1 MPFPKSY
8 LSKEEMSNA
17 FIRAIHNRN
26 VIGQEDTSILFYD
39 MTFLLER
46 IRNLRALFPES
57 TLHAIA
63 VKANPLIKILL
74 EIKNLNVGLEV
85 ASGPELFMAEKVGF
99 PADRIVFDSPA
110 KTPEEIEYALKQGIH
125 LNADSFEELE
135 RIDKLLESIKSTS
148 TIGVRIN
155 PQVGAG
161 SIKSTS
167 VADSISKFGIPMNEN
182 SERLKECYLK
192 YHWLKGIHVHIG
204 SQGCPVPLLVG
215 GIKKVLDFALEI
227 NGSLTK
233 KSSNKRIEIFDIGG
247 GLPVSYFV
255 DKPAASME
263 DYVNLLKL
271 NLPELFSGDFKIVT
285 EFGRYIHANAG
296 WAASRVEYVKREK
309 DYNIIMTH
317 LGADFLLRKCY
328 NPDDWHHQIT
338 VVDSK
343 GQLKTG
349 KDKNRYIIAGPLCF
363 AGDVIATD
371 LEFPK
376 VESGDYVLIHDVGA
390 YTLSMWSRYN
400 SRQMPKVVGYY
411 SDSKEFQILKNR
423 EGLEDIFVFWK

>member
-1 MPFPKSY
+1 MPLLKSY
-8 LSKEEMSNA
+8 LSREEMSNA
-17 FIRAIHNRN
+17 FIRAIHNSN
-26 VIGQEDTSILFYD
+26 LIGPDDTSILFYD

-46 IRNLRALFPES
+46 IRNLKALFPSS

-63 VKANPLIKILL
+63 VKANPLVKILI
-74 EIKNLNVGLEV
+74 EIKDLNVGLEV
-85 ASGPELFMAEKVGF
+85 ASGPELFLAERVGF

-110 KTPEEIEYALKQGIH
+110 KTPKEIEYALKQGIH
-125 LNADSFEELE
+125 LNADSFDELE

-148 TIGVRIN
+148 TIGIRLN

-167 VADSISKFGIPMNEN
+167 VADSISKFGIPLNEN
-182 SERLKECYLK
+182 AERLKECYLK
-192 YHWLKGIHVHIG
+192 YSWLKGIHVHIG
-204 SQGCPVPLLVG
+204 SQGCPIPLLVD
-215 GIKKVLDFALEI
+215 GIKKALSFVIEANMTLARESI
-227 NGSLTK
+227 NRK
-233 KSSNKRIEIFDIGG
+233 IDIFDIGG
-247 GLPVSYFV
+247 GLPVSYFS
-255 DKPAASME
+255 DKTPVSME
-263 DYVNLLKL
+263 EYLRMLRE
-271 NLPELFSGDFKIVT
+271 NLPELFSGDFRIIT

-338 VVDSK
+338 IVDSK

-371 LEFPK
+371 LELPR

-400 SRQMPKVVGYY
+400 SRQMPKVIGYNGGGE
-411 SDSKEFQILKNR
+411 EFQILKGR
-423 EGLEDIFVFWK
+423 ENSNDIFEFWK